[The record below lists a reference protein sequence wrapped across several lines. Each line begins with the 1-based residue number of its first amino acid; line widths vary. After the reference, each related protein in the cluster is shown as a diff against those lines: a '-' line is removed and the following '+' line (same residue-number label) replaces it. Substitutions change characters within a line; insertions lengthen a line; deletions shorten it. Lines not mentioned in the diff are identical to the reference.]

1 MSEQVDIKLITL
13 EKTTYQGLVDQVT
26 IPTYVG
32 TITVLPGHQPLVG
45 LLVPGTMVVETA
57 GVRETF
63 AITTG
68 FFEIVPG
75 SRVRIMADTAD
86 HVNDLD
92 IAEIEKAK
100 ARVEQQLKDE
110 NLNDY
115 EIAHLEDVLSREV
128 SRLRI
133 AEHYKAHR

>member
-1 MSEQVDIKLITL
+1 MSEQIDIKLVTL
-13 EKTTYQGLVDQVT
+13 EKTTYQGLVGQVT

-45 LLVPGTMVVETA
+45 LLVPGTLVIKDGTTTHE
-57 GVRETF
+57 F

-68 FFEIVPG
+68 FFEVVPG

-86 HVNDLD
+86 HVAELSVEE
-92 IAEIEKAK
+92 IARAK
-100 ARVEQQLKDE
+100 ARAEAELKAD

-115 EIAHLEDVLSREV
+115 EVAHLEDVLSREV

-133 AEHYKAHR
+133 AEHYRTRR